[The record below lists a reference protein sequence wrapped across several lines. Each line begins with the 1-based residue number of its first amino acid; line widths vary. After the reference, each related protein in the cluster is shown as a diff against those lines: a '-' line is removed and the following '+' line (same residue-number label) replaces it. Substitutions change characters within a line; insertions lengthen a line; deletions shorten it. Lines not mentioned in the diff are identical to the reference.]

1 MILFCKMADLL
12 IEQSSLNTGL
22 SKIGDELSIR
32 RKASRRAR
40 IHFHIENAKKE
51 LKDER
56 ERCLQE
62 FREEVRFLDLI
73 ARSPFPSITLV
84 IAIRKSVRSYS
95 KVLTMVVATSL
106 QALGL
111 CGSLGVLSVFR
122 SNNLDLCLSGSFL
135 ASMSSSVIIPLFQII
150 TLIAPF

>member
-51 LKDER
+51 LKEER

-62 FREEVRFLDLI
+62 FREEVRFLYLI
-73 ARSPFPSITLV
+73 ARSPSQHLFL
-84 IAIRKSVRSYS
+84 RSER
-95 KVLTMVVATSL
+95 AF
-106 QALGL
+106 ALILKCSPWLLLGAPRL
-111 CGSLGVLSVFR
+111 WVSCGSMGVLCVFKR
-122 SNNLDLCLSGSFL
+122 NNLDLCLSGSFL
-135 ASMSSSVIIPLFQII
+135 ASMSSGVIIALFQIT

>member
-51 LKDER
+51 LKEER

-73 ARSPFPSITLV
+73 ARSPFSSTTFV
-84 IAIRKSVRSYS
+84 TAIRKSVRSYS
-95 KVLTMVVATSL
+95 EVFTMVVAASP
-106 QALGL
+106 QA
-111 CGSLGVLSVFR
+111 LGVLSVFR
-122 SNNLDLCLSGSFL
+122 VNNLDLCFSGSFL
-135 ASMSSSVIIPLFQII
+135 AIMSSGIITALFQTI

>member
-51 LKDER
+51 LKEER

-62 FREEVRFLDLI
+62 FREEVRFLYLI
-73 ARSPFPSITLV
+73 ARS
-84 IAIRKSVRSYS
+84 RSQHLFLRS
-95 KVLTMVVATSL
+95 ERAF
-106 QALGL
+106 ALILKCSPWLLLGAPRL
-111 CGSLGVLSVFR
+111 WVSCGSLGVLCVFKR
-122 SNNLDLCLSGSFL
+122 NNLDLCLSGSFL
-135 ASMSSSVIIPLFQII
+135 ASMSSGVII
-150 TLIAPF
+150 A

>member
-12 IEQSSLNTGL
+12 REQSSLSTGL

-32 RKASRRAR
+32 RKASRRAK

-51 LKDER
+51 LKEER

-62 FREEVRFLDLI
+62 FREEVKFLYLI
-73 ARSPFPSITLV
+73 SRSPFPSTTFF

-95 KVLTMVVATSL
+95 EVFTMVVAASP
-106 QALGL
+106 QALG
-111 CGSLGVLSVFR
+111 VLLVFR
-122 SNNLDLCLSGSFL
+122 RNNLDLCLSG
-135 ASMSSSVIIPLFQII
+135 
-150 TLIAPF
+150 

>member
-51 LKDER
+51 LKEER
-56 ERCLQE
+56 ERCLQD
-62 FREEVRFLDLI
+62 FREEVRFLYFI
-73 ARSPFPSITLV
+73 ARSPSPSTTFV
-84 IAIRKSVRSYS
+84 FAIRKSVRSYS
-95 KVLTMVVATSL
+95 EVFTMVVAGSP
-106 QALGL
+106 QAFGLLWFLG
-111 CGSLGVLSVFR
+111 CPV
-122 SNNLDLCLSGSFL
+122 C
-135 ASMSSSVIIPLFQII
+135 I
-150 TLIAPF
+150 

>member
-1 MILFCKMADLL
+1 MISFCKMADLL

-51 LKDER
+51 LKEER

-62 FREEVRFLDLI
+62 FREEVRFLYLI
-73 ARSPFPSITLV
+73 ARSPSPSTTFV
-84 IAIRKSVRSYS
+84 FAIRKFALILKCSPWF
-95 KVLTMVVATSL
+95 LLGA

-111 CGSLGVLSVFR
+111 LWFLGGPV
-122 SNNLDLCLSGSFL
+122 G
-135 ASMSSSVIIPLFQII
+135 I
-150 TLIAPF
+150 

>member
-51 LKDER
+51 LKEER

-62 FREEVRFLDLI
+62 FREEVRFLYLI
-73 ARSPFPSITLV
+73 ARSPSPNTTFV
-84 IAIRKSVRSYS
+84 FAIRKSVRSYS
-95 KVLTMVVATSL
+95 EVFTMVVAGSP

-111 CGSLGVLSVFR
+111 LWFLGCPV
-122 SNNLDLCLSGSFL
+122 C
-135 ASMSSSVIIPLFQII
+135 I
-150 TLIAPF
+150 

>member
-51 LKDER
+51 LKEER

-62 FREEVRFLDLI
+62 FREEVRFLYLSRDPL
-73 ARSPFPSITLV
+73 
-84 IAIRKSVRSYS
+84 
-95 KVLTMVVATSL
+95 L
-106 QALGL
+106 QAQHLFLRSERAFALILKCSPWLLLGAPRL
-111 CGSLGVLSVFR
+111 WVSCGSLGVLCVFKR
-122 SNNLDLCLSGSFL
+122 NNLDLCLSGSFL
-135 ASMSSSVIIPLFQII
+135 ASMSSGVIIALFQII

>member
-51 LKDER
+51 LKEER

-62 FREEVRFLDLI
+62 FREEVRFLYLI
-73 ARSPFPSITLV
+73 ARSPSPSTTFV
-84 IAIRKSVRSYS
+84 FAIRKSVRSYS
-95 KVLTMVVATSL
+95 EAFTMVVAGSP
-106 QALGL
+106 QALGVL
-111 CGSLGVLSVFR
+111 WFLGCPV
-122 SNNLDLCLSGSFL
+122 C
-135 ASMSSSVIIPLFQII
+135 I
-150 TLIAPF
+150 